1 MYLQR
6 IGYTILERSWEC
18 AHGIIDFICKDGGI
32 LVFAGMMVGLGDFP
46 SFTSTSEQR
55 LQYRRLAMSYLAE
68 RDIADMPLRF
78 DKNSMTALQQNIHL
92 MMKPF

>member
-1 MYLQR
+1 
-6 IGYTILERSWEC
+6 
-18 AHGIIDFICKDGGI
+18 
-32 LVFAGMMVGLGDFP
+32 
-46 SFTSTSEQR
+46 
-55 LQYRRLAMSYLAE
+55 MSYLAE